1 MSGSLGQVVA
11 QLRSAIDTLHNAAV
25 VARRAQ
31 ADAEEAH
38 AHYSQAAQGSS
49 HPHLSGAVTESK
61 TAGEKAG
68 KLARLISE
76 AADRI
81 GNYLNAVA
89 PGSAPTRQ
97 PTDSAAPSGED
108 LLTET
113 VERESARK
121 NVASFL
127 STMTRKVEDVQDN
140 TQKSVAAARE
150 AFTIIRG
157 PKGPSGAQQAGTAA
171 PTAGPSLGQR
181 LLNEAPDAAG
191 HLVVVGLVASIA
203 VQRSVQSIRKGIA
216 RLRDRERT
224 DRVQRPDPRDGTA

>member
-1 MSGSLGQVVA
+1 MSGNLGEVVA
-11 QLRSAIDTLHNAAV
+11 HLRSAIDILHSAAV

-31 ADAEEAH
+31 ADAEEAN
-38 AHYSQAAQGSS
+38 ARYTRAAQGSS
-49 HPHLSGAVTESK
+49 HPELTGTVAESR

-81 GNYLNAVA
+81 GAYSNAIA
-89 PGSAPTRQ
+89 PGSAPARQ
-97 PTDSAAPSGED
+97 PADSAAPSGED
-108 LLTET
+108 LLAET

-157 PKGPSGAQQAGTAA
+157 PQGRQGLTSPAPQPDGQPSARATS
-171 PTAGPSLGQR
+171 P
-181 LLNEAPDAAG
+181 
-191 HLVVVGLVASIA
+191 
-203 VQRSVQSIRKGIA
+203 QRS
-216 RLRDRERT
+216 T
-224 DRVQRPDPRDGTA
+224 

>member
-1 MSGSLGQVVA
+1 MSGSLGDVVA
-11 QLRSAIDTLHNAAV
+11 QLRKAIDTLHSAAV
-25 VARRAQ
+25 VAQRAQ
-31 ADAEEAH
+31 ADAEEAKSYY
-38 AHYSQAAQGSS
+38 AQAAQGSS
-49 HPHLSGAVTESK
+49 HPDLTGAVTESR

-68 KLARLISE
+68 KLARLITE

-81 GNYLNAVA
+81 GTYSNVVA
-89 PGSAPTRQ
+89 PGSAPTQQ
-97 PTDSAAPSGED
+97 PTDSATPSGKD
-108 LLTET
+108 LLAET

-150 AFTIIRG
+150 AFTIVRG
-157 PKGPSGAQQAGTAA
+157 PQGPSGAQQPGTTTPA
-171 PTAGPSLGQR
+171 AGPTVGQR

-191 HLVVVGLVASIA
+191 HLVVVALVASVA
-203 VQRSVQSIRKGIA
+203 VHRSVQSIRKGIA

>member
-1 MSGSLGQVVA
+1 MSGSLGDVVA
-11 QLRSAIDTLHNAAV
+11 QLRSAIDALHSAAV

-31 ADAEEAH
+31 ADAEEAN
-38 AHYSQAAQGSS
+38 AHYTQAAQGSS
-49 HPHLSGAVTESK
+49 HPELVGTVAESR
-61 TAGEKAG
+61 TASEKAG

-76 AADRI
+76 AADSI
-81 GNYLNAVA
+81 GAYSKAIA
-89 PGSAPTRQ
+89 PGSAPTTE
-97 PTDSAAPSGED
+97 PSDAATPSGED
-108 LLTET
+108 LLAET
-113 VERESARK
+113 AERESARK

-157 PKGPSGAQQAGTAA
+157 PHGPSGAQQPGTTT
-171 PTAGPSLGQR
+171 PTAGPTVGQR

-191 HLVVVGLVASIA
+191 HLVVVGLVAGIA
-203 VQRSVQSIRKGIA
+203 VHRSVLSIRKGIA

-224 DRVQRPDPRDGTA
+224 DRVQRPDPRDGTT

>member
-1 MSGSLGQVVA
+1 MSGSIGDVVA
-11 QLRSAIDTLHNAAV
+11 QLRSAIDTLHSAAV
-25 VARRAQ
+25 IAQRAQ
-31 ADAEEAH
+31 ADAEQANT
-38 AHYSQAAQGSS
+38 HYTQAAQGSR
-49 HPHLSGAVTESK
+49 HPELTGAVTESK

-76 AADRI
+76 AADRV
-81 GNYLNAVA
+81 GEYSNAVA
-89 PGSAPTRQ
+89 PGSAPTTQ
-97 PTDSAAPSGED
+97 PSDSATPSGED
-108 LLTET
+108 LLAET
-113 VERESARK
+113 VERDSARK

-127 STMTRKVEDVQDN
+127 STMTRKVEDVQEN

-157 PKGPSGAQQAGTAA
+157 PQGPPGAQQAGTTP
-171 PTAGPSLGQR
+171 PTVGPTVGQR

-203 VQRSVQSIRKGIA
+203 VHRSVQSIRKGIA

-224 DRVQRPDPRDGTA
+224 DRVQRPDSRDGTA